1 MCSVMKAQ
9 VREIRDRFDRLKM
22 TVHEILPIID
32 MTLGDHGER
41 RTSLSPYEVFDG
53 VSDLIDRTVHGCRI
67 GRFRPK
73 GGRHPFHTFEIHTE
87 GGDSLG
93 YLNMVYSRRPIP
105 CYYLVYVEV
114 LVHFRGRGLGCS
126 ILRAYK
132 EFAESR
138 KAVALLDNII
148 PPDDPTYNTYAG
160 LGWEPAERLVGD
172 SLIAEKGHY
181 MAYVPES
188 VRTADLR
195 CDLKK
200 VLFKIMKKR
209 TMIDMYDNEA
219 MVKRTIDEFRSLYRA
234 LERLFAEELSKGA
247 STPLM
252 CFMFTKFVTK
262 MLGFRRRISAL
273 LGYTGG
279 ESLDQIHISDKV
291 RSLPLQSFSLWGLGE
306 DWREVWNEDESV
318 LRLVERLLR
327 EPLSRIEEL
336 PLYRRPYLVEGVEAT
351 RVERHDDLR
360 IADIL
365 ELGFDPTK
373 LRELHHEGV
382 DYMVER
388 VSGSFLSTTERK
400 REFLPRIAGEFSGM
414 RFRSA
419 SVQINPPQ
427 AIIKEKGN
435 IYILYRKVGGIHIEE
450 ALDQLRTSS
459 RLKGLNRAAGIDRAM
474 IATVNEISDKLL
486 KTFGPR
492 AREQVENLVF
502 FVPWDLKENRP
513 NVIVDI
519 TGVSLGTVW
528 IF

>member
-1 MCSVMKAQ
+1 MKAQ
-9 VREIRDRFDRLKM
+9 VREIRHRFDRLKM

-32 MTLGDHGER
+32 MALGDHGEL
-41 RTSLSPYEVFDG
+41 RTELSPYEVFDG
-53 VSDLIDRTVHGCRI
+53 VSDLIDRTVHGCSI

-87 GGDSLG
+87 GGDVLG

-132 EFAESR
+132 KFAESR

-160 LGWEPAERLVGD
+160 LGWEPVERLTGD
-172 SLIAEKGHY
+172 SLTGEKEHY
-181 MAYVPES
+181 MAFVPES

-195 CDLKK
+195 CDLRK
-200 VLFKIMKKR
+200 VLFKVMKKR
-209 TMIDMYDNEA
+209 PVIDMYDNES
-219 MVKRTIDEFRSLYRA
+219 MVKRTIEEFRSLYGA
-234 LERLFAEELSKGA
+234 LERLFAEEFSKGT

-252 CFMFTKFVTK
+252 RFMFTKFVTK
-262 MLGFRRRISAL
+262 MLGFRRRISTL

-306 DWREVWNEDESV
+306 DWREIWDEDESV
-318 LRLVERLLR
+318 LRLVEKLLR
-327 EPLSRIEEL
+327 GPLGHIEEL

-351 RVERHDDLR
+351 RVERHDDLT

-365 ELGFDPTK
+365 DLGFDPTK

-388 VSGSFLSTTERK
+388 VSGSFLKATEKK
-400 REFLPRIAGEFSGM
+400 REFLPRIAGEFSGA
-414 RFRSA
+414 RFRGA
-419 SVQINPPQ
+419 RVQVNPPR

-459 RLKGLNRAAGIDRAM
+459 RLKELNRAAGIDRAM
-474 IATVNEISDKLL
+474 IATVNDVNDSLI

-492 AREQVENLVF
+492 TREQIENLVY

-513 NVIVDI
+513 DVAVDI
-519 TGVSLGTVW
+519 TGVSLGTIW